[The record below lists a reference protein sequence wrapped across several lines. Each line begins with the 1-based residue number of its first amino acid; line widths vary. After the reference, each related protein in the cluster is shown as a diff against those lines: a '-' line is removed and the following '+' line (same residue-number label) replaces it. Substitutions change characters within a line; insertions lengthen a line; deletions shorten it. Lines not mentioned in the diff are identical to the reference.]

1 MSISIPNI
9 FIKKDLDNNNNVI
22 VTCLSFSKQIR
33 NKINEIAKTIIK
45 LDLSCCKINGTNL
58 IELVEIL
65 KKCTILESL
74 KLGLNSINIDE
85 AIDIVTVITNC
96 SNLKELDFSNNN
108 IILDKTIEQS
118 PSETKESSLKLTE
131 TLESSLKLTLLIN
144 KLKECTSLINLNLS
158 CNSIIKENIIEFEK
172 NLPDCTICWTY
183 Y

>member
-96 SNLKELDFSNNN
+96 SNLKELDLSNNN
-108 IILDKTIEQS
+108 IILA
-118 PSETKESSLKLTE
+118 ETQESSQ
-131 TLESSLKLTLLIN
+131 KLTLLIN

>member
-1 MSISIPNI
+1 MSKSISIPNI
-9 FIKKDLDNNNNVI
+9 FIKKDLDNNNVI

-33 NKINEIAKTIIK
+33 NKINEIAKTITK

-58 IELVEIL
+58 IELIEIL
-65 KKCTILESL
+65 KNCKELESL
-74 KLGLNSINIDE
+74 KLSINSINIDE

-96 SNLKELDFSNNN
+96 LNLKELDLSNNN
-108 IILDKTIEQS
+108 ILLEKNSDKTI
-118 PSETKESSLKLTE
+118 
-131 TLESSLKLTLLIN
+131 LLIN

-158 CNSIIKENIIEFEK
+158 CNSIIKENIMEFEK

>member
-22 VTCLSFSKQIR
+22 VTCLGFTKQIR
-33 NKINEIAKTIIK
+33 NKINELAKTIIK

-74 KLGLNSINIDE
+74 KLNLNSINIDE

-96 SNLKELDFSNNN
+96 SNLKELDLSNNN
-108 IILDKTIEQS
+108 IILDKTIVENLES
-118 PSETKESSLKLTE
+118 PLKLTV
-131 TLESSLKLTLLIN
+131 LIN